1 MEKVSLKVYLYT
13 ILISIIALQS
23 CIPVRNL
30 KPLIEEE
37 GVVLTSEGYIET
49 NKTPYKIKL
58 GDEIKIKILTED
70 PNIAKYLGSE
80 FVDRG
85 VDNSKGSENFT
96 GRTVDDEGYIQIPK
110 LGKIYVQGKTFE
122 ETTILIEKS
131 LRKLYKGDLN
141 VKVGLVDY
149 NFFITGE
156 VGRSAQF
163 KTTRQVNLLEAL
175 TMSGS
180 MPLTA
185 DRSSIRIFK
194 KEDNGYR
201 LVKLDLNQMKTMNM
215 SEFYIDNND
224 IIQIDPI
231 KSKTLGTGTNAL
243 QTVLTVTSFI
253 TAMIT
258 FYFVIDNR
266 VLN

>member
-1 MEKVSLKVYLYT
+1 MKRIIYYA
-13 ILISIIALQS
+13 IFLIVVLQS

-30 KPLIEEE
+30 KPFIEEE
-37 GVVLTSEGYIET
+37 GVILTSEGYIET
-49 NKTPYKIKL
+49 NKIPYKVKL

-70 PNIAKYLGSE
+70 INIAKYLGSE

-110 LGKIYVQGKTFE
+110 LGRIYVQGKTFE
-122 ETTILIEKS
+122 EITLLIQDS
-131 LRKLYKGDLN
+131 LKKLYKGELN

-156 VGRSAQF
+156 VGNSAQY
-163 KTTRQVNLLEAL
+163 KSTRQVNLLEAL
-175 TMSGS
+175 TMSGN

-185 DRSSIRIFK
+185 DRSNIRIFK

-201 LVKLDLNQMKTMNM
+201 LVKLDINEMKTINL
-215 SEFYIDNND
+215 SEFYVDNND

-231 KSKTLGTGTNAL
+231 KTKTLGTGTNAL
-243 QTVLTVTSFI
+243 QTILAITSFVTS
-253 TAMIT
+253 MVT
-258 FYFVIDNR
+258 FYLFIDN
-266 VLN
+266 L